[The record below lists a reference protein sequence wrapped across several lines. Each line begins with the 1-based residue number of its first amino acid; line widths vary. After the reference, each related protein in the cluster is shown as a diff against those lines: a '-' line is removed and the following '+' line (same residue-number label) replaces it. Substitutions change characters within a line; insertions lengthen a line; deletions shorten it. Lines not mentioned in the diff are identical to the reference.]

1 MATLDPRLRRVID
14 DLEKGLQRRDP
25 ARTLEAFGK
34 LPASS
39 RPGFASR
46 VAPLYRDEV
55 RRRFTEKNFSALHR
69 LAAQADAA
77 PELLTIDAPPEKTA
91 ELAWTLVWASGLAK
105 DFSRAAR
112 LMAHLQDW
120 LSNASPTLS
129 KAMTAWI
136 EGQGAPPVDAL
147 PHTVPD
153 PRLGMDPPKHA
164 VGDFPVPKTASTAA
178 KDAIHLYA
186 TQPWSTFAH
195 KMSSSWLRRAS
206 FEVGEPLRREV
217 LGLCLHEVLR
227 RTAANE
233 PAPHAPLSLAARCI
247 DELRSPEAARDDT
260 MTALRLAVYGVRAKL
275 PSAGEHLALV
285 LRAAVR
291 DPGLAAMVVDLAL
304 GLEAE
309 WIGNEP
315 AIALFEALW
324 KRHPTLELWL
334 SALDRWGKDHAPFCS
349 HKVPAWFV
357 RAANSA
363 IAEGKL
369 SRLLLA
375 ENAKDRLELVAWL
388 SALLSFD
395 ALDRFLY
402 DLWERADGALRRTIA
417 RTMGDELSSAMGMV
431 EAGASARDF
440 DPAKVDACCTR
451 WLPRGLFYDPWFFM
465 LALEL
470 ARDTRAKEAVIL
482 GFFAEGGSFEI
493 ALEALMMANDEA
505 DPILATLIGNGLLEK
520 FHADVPVLARA
531 LRVLLAT
538 YTPEFRRSSLCR
550 RWAEA
555 LLAAHAAHPGDR
567 TPAERATLAQARA
580 LVGTKAKRPAKPK
593 QAPKTK
599 SKPKPNSKFEGATA
613 APELKTER
621 SKAHTKANPEAPEAQ
636 AKANPEAPEAQAKA
650 KPEAPKAQTNAKPA
664 APKAQTKAI
673 PKANPKAQTKA
684 NAKPERPKAEPK
696 PKPER
701 PERVSKPKVAASPT
715 AASKPTSPPD
725 TKIPSKPKPP
735 RVADQHTL
743 PLFPDGRNGD

>member
-34 LPASS
+34 LPTGS

-77 PELLTIDAPPEKTA
+77 PELLTIEAPAEKTA
-91 ELAWTLVWASGLAK
+91 ELAWPLVWASGLAK
-105 DFSRAAR
+105 DFARAAR

-120 LSNASPTLS
+120 LSNAAPALS
-129 KAMTAWI
+129 NAMTAWI

-147 PHTVPD
+147 PHMVPD
-153 PRLGMDPPKHA
+153 PRLDMDPPKNA
-164 VGDFPVPKTASTAA
+164 VGDFPVPKTASNAA

-195 KMSSSWLRRAS
+195 QMSSTWLRRAS
-206 FEVGEPLRREV
+206 FDVAEPLRREV

-233 PAPHAPLSLAARCI
+233 PAPHAPLALAARCI

-260 MTALRLAVYGVRAKL
+260 MTALRLAVYGVRANL
-275 PSAGEHLALV
+275 PSAGEHLVLV
-285 LRAAVR
+285 LKAAVR

-315 AIALFEALW
+315 AITLFEAIW

-349 HKVPAWFV
+349 HKTPAWFA

-363 IAEGKL
+363 IADGKL

-388 SALLSFD
+388 GSLLSFD
-395 ALDRFLY
+395 ALERFLY
-402 DLWERADGALRRTIA
+402 DLWERADSALRRTIA
-417 RTMGDELSSAMGMV
+417 RTMGEELSSAMGMV
-431 EAGASARDF
+431 AAGESARDF
-440 DPAKVDACCTR
+440 DPAQVHVCCTR

-470 ARDTRAKEAVIL
+470 ARDTRAKEAVVL
-482 GFFAEGGSFEI
+482 GFFAEGGSLEI

-505 DPILATLIGNGLLEK
+505 DPILVTLIGNGVLEK
-520 FHADVPVLARA
+520 FQGDVPVLARA
-531 LRVLLAT
+531 LRVLLMT

-555 LLAAHAAHPGDR
+555 LLAAHDANPGDR
-567 TPAERATLAQARA
+567 TAAERATLAQARA
-580 LVGTKAKRPAKPK
+580 LLGTKTKRPAKPK
-593 QAPKTK
+593 QPPKTK
-599 SKPKPNSKFEGATA
+599 SKPTPKFEGPNAEPESKTA
-613 APELKTER
+613 R
-621 SKAHTKANPEAPEAQ
+621 SKAHPKANPEAPKAQ
-636 AKANPEAPEAQAKA
+636 TKAKPEASPKAQTKA
-650 KPEAPKAQTNAKPA
+650 KPEAPKAQTKAKPEA
-664 APKAQTKAI
+664 SPKAQA
-673 PKANPKAQTKA
+673 KANPESPKAQTKA

-701 PERVSKPKVAASPT
+701 PESASKPKAEASPT
-715 AASKPTSPPD
+715 AAAEPKSPAN
-725 TKIPSKPKPP
+725 TKAPSKQQLA
-735 RVADQHTL
+735 RLAEQQTL
-743 PLFPDGRNGD
+743 PLFPDDRNGD